1 LDEKDLTAKQQNWL
15 DTSRRIGP
23 GTMTRTERET
33 LEKLY
38 AEMLPAEQ
46 QELMEYIRKKF
57 GKNGKIEIHPKDDAI
72 ARMEKIIWSEP
83 SVGLKKV
90 FGKIQTSKPPVRK

>member
-1 LDEKDLTAKQQNWL
+1 MDEKDLTAKQQNWL
-15 DTSRRIGP
+15 ETSKRIGP

-46 QELMEYIRKKF
+46 QELLEYIKEKF
-57 GKNGKIEIHPKDDAI
+57 GKGATPETDPKDDTI
-72 ARMEKIIWSEP
+72 ARMEKIIWSKP

-90 FGKIQTSKPPVRK
+90 FGKVQVSIPPTRK